1 MSPPTTTSGTGARQR
16 GSGAREASSGA
27 REASSGARERPSSG
41 PRKRRSDGERSRE
54 AILRAAA
61 RLATVEG
68 IEGLSLSRLADAVGM
83 SKSGLFA
90 HFGSKEELQLATI
103 AMASSIYEEVVVVPA
118 QAAAPGVGRLLA
130 YSERFLEHVREEV
143 FPGGCF
149 FASAAAELG
158 TRPGRVRDEAMTVV
172 NGWLALLHAEV
183 VAAQGAGEIEPS
195 LDPAQL
201 VFELDAYLFL
211 ANTQF
216 VAGGDE
222 VALERAGRAIETRLN
237 AARAA

>member
-1 MSPPTTTSGTGARQR
+1 MNPPAATSATGSSERSD
-16 GSGAREASSGA
+16 GSRTGSDGP
-27 REASSGARERPSSG
+27 RERRDG
-41 PRKRRSDGERSRE
+41 VRKRRSDGERSRD

-68 IEGLSLSRLADAVGM
+68 IEGLSLSRLAGAVGM

-103 AMASSIYEEVVVVPA
+103 AMASSIYDEVVVRPA
-118 QAAAPGVGRLLA
+118 QAAAPGVARLLA
-130 YSERFLEHVREEV
+130 YSERFLAHVRDEV

-158 TRPGRVRDEAMTVV
+158 TRPGRVRDEALTIV
-172 NGWLALLHAEV
+172 NGWLALLQAEV
-183 VAAQGAGEIEPS
+183 VAAQEAGEIDPS
-195 LDPAQL
+195 LDAAQL

-216 VAGGDE
+216 VASGDE